1 LELSSEDALRL
12 HVLLANKPLA
22 IRIDE
27 ARMTLDALLL
37 EGETQLQLHPNTRS
51 DAYLRQVRALLSERA
66 LGNPGGYP
74 LYLQRWTR
82 MGRMR
87 DESLEQ
93 LLLLGEP
100 SAVFAVVCA
109 AGLTDE
115 LARRAWWAAEE
126 SENARRMLATPEV
139 VRGRM
144 GPVLARHLVEH
155 LPFESETE
163 KQIESVRMALQPGL
177 LEPAEVAALWQKSAR
192 KPAFLVGFLAA
203 IPDAL
208 PAELPPHPA
217 LARADE
223 GLRALA
229 AAGNPLAGLLLKILS
244 PAGQAFLDTCE
255 RVLNKPP
262 TQDVVAAT
270 LDAMR
275 THLAPARPE
284 GAPDRTIEELS
295 AEAATFAQ
303 SPAALAI
310 LQRCEGLAPEVRALR
325 TLSGLGY
332 GVVRPV
338 FRQSSAIGTLMRS
351 KLDPVLAPVRQ
362 QIAVLRGRA

>member
-12 HVLLANKPLA
+12 HVLLANTPLA

-27 ARMTLDALLL
+27 AHLTLDALLPQ
-37 EGETQLQLHPNTRS
+37 GETRLQLHPTGRG

-115 LARRAWWAAEE
+115 LARRAWWAAAE

-139 VRGRM
+139 VAGQM

-155 LPFESETE
+155 LPFEEETE
-163 KQIESVRMALQPGL
+163 RQIESVRMALQPGL
-177 LEPAEVAALWQKSAR
+177 LEPAEVTALWQKAAR

-208 PAELPPHPA
+208 PTTPPPHPA
-217 LARADE
+217 LAEAQMALE
-223 GLRALA
+223 ELRAT
-229 AAGNPLAGLLLKILS
+229 GHPLAGLLLQMLS

-255 RVLNKPP
+255 RILQKPP
-262 TQDVVAAT
+262 TQDVVSAT
-270 LDAMR
+270 LDALR
-275 THLAPARPE
+275 SRLQTIRPE
-284 GAPDRTIEELS
+284 GDPDLPIEALR
-295 AEAATFAQ
+295 AEAEAFAE
-303 SPAALAI
+303 SPQALAI
-310 LQRCEGLAPEVRALR
+310 RQRLDPLTPQIRALR
-325 TLSGLGY
+325 VLSGVGY
-332 GVVRPV
+332 GVVRPI
-338 FRQSSAIGTLMRS
+338 FRQSSAIGTLMRT
-351 KLDPVLAPVRQ
+351 KLEPVFAPLRQ
-362 QIAVLRGRA
+362 QIALLRG

>member
-1 LELSSEDALRL
+1 MELSSEDALRL
-12 HVLLANKPLA
+12 HVLLANQPQA

-27 ARMTLDALLL
+27 TRLTLDALLPA
-37 EGETQLQLHPNTRS
+37 GETRVQLHPNGRS

-115 LARRAWWAAEE
+115 LARRAWWAYPDA
-126 SENARRMLATPEV
+126 ENARRMLATPEV
-139 VRGRM
+139 VAGRM

-155 LPFESETE
+155 LPFEEETE
-163 KQIESVRMALQPGL
+163 KQMESVRMALQPRL
-177 LEPAEVAALWQKSAR
+177 LGPAEVAALWQKASR

-203 IPDAL
+203 IPERLPLDL
-208 PAELPPHPA
+208 PAHPVYEQA
-217 LARADE
+217 QAQLE
-223 GLRALA
+223 ALA
-229 AAGNPLAGLLLKILS
+229 AAGNPLAGLLGQMLS
-244 PAGQAFLDTCE
+244 PKGQAFLDTCR
-255 RVLNKPP
+255 RVLAKPP
-262 TQDVVAAT
+262 TQDVVSAA
-270 LDAMR
+270 LDAIR
-275 THLAPARPE
+275 AHLRRLRPE
-284 GAPDRTIEELS
+284 GDPDLGIDELI
-295 AEAATFAQ
+295 AEAQGYAQ
-303 SPAALAI
+303 TPPAQAL
-310 LQRCEGLAPEVRALR
+310 LQSLPELAPQLQALR
-325 TLSGLGY
+325 VLSGLGY

-338 FRQSSAIGTLMRS
+338 FRQTSAIGTLMRS
-351 KLDPVLAPVRQ
+351 KLEPVLGPLERQ
-362 QIAVLRGRA
+362 IVLLRG